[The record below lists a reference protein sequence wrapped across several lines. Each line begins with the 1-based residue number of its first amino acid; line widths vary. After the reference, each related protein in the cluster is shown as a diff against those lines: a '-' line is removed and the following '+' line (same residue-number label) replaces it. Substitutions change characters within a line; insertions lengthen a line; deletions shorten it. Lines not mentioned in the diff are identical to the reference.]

1 MARFVLEN
9 NYIEFNSDVKFDV
22 VRMYPD
28 ILHNA
33 GLKALN
39 NMLEEREHNAASTD
53 DLFKMARFVLENNYI
68 EFNSVVKK

>member
-1 MARFVLEN
+1 
-9 NYIEFNSDVKFDV
+9 
-22 VRMYPD
+22 MYPD

-39 NMLEEREHNAASTD
+39 NMLEEREHNAASTN
-53 DLFKMARFVLENNYI
+53 DLVKMTRFVLENNYI